1 MRLFVAID
9 LDEHARASLAGS
21 IGALRNRLEAE
32 GRVPARAV
40 RWVDARH
47 LHLTLHFLGE
57 IDERRVPG
65 IVSAL
70 DDPLPMAPFD
80 LALGGWGVFP
90 AHGEPRVVWVGVT
103 AGASGLQT
111 AHRLVGDRLAAL
123 GAAGEARPLAPH
135 LTVGRVKDPA
145 GAAWASALGDADPP
159 APVTCRVDRC
169 TLYQSR
175 LSPSGPTYLVQTHT
189 RLHP

>member
-1 MRLFVAID
+1 VRLFVAVD
-9 LDEHARASLAGS
+9 LDERARAAVAGS
-21 IGALRNRLEAE
+21 VGSLRARLEA
-32 GRVPARAV
+32 GAYAPAHGV

-57 IDERRVPG
+57 IDDRRVPA

-70 DDPLPMAPFD
+70 GDPLPMAPFD
-80 LALGGWGVFP
+80 LEFGGWGVFP
-90 AHGEPRVVWVGVT
+90 SRGAPRVVWVGVT
-103 AGASGLQT
+103 AGAASLQA

-123 GAAGEARPLAPH
+123 GLASESRALSPH

-145 GAAWASALGDADPP
+145 GARWVEVIAGAIPP
-159 APVTCRVDRC
+159 APAACRIEHC

-175 LSPSGPTYLVQTHT
+175 LSPSGPTYLVQAHI